1 MPPARKPSL
10 KFGQK
15 PRDDLSANAAT
26 VECALPIRTA
36 SNGISARPINKMDD
50 DTVQAA
56 LATVCAHVQREC
68 RDDVLVQLRKQRQ
81 AANQRE
87 LVARRKTEQL
97 QLEVAF
103 VRVLNRCLLHQI
115 RHVSSRLDVAI
126 HRLREL
132 GVELGLAAQ
141 P

>member
-56 LATVCAHVQREC
+56 LATACAYIQRKC
-68 RDDVLVQLRKQRQ
+68 KDNVLVQLRR
-81 AANQRE
+81 QRE
-87 LVARRKTEQL
+87 AASQRAMVTRRKTEQL

-103 VRVLNRCLLHQI
+103 LRILNRCLLYQV
-115 RHVSSRLDVAI
+115 RQVSSRLDVAI
-126 HRLREL
+126 HRLQ
-132 GVELGLAAQ
+132 GLAA
-141 P
+141 

>member
-36 SNGISARPINKMDD
+36 SNGIFARPINKMDD

-68 RDDVLVQLRKQRQ
+68 RDDVLVQLRRQRG
-81 AANQRE
+81 AANQRAM
-87 LVARRKTEQL
+87 VARRKTEQL

-103 VRVLNRCLLHQI
+103 LRMINDFLMKQLRKLNGKVELAMHM
-115 RHVSSRLDVAI
+115 
-126 HRLREL
+126 LRGL